1 MKYVS
6 TRGGAPPTT
15 FVDALLTGSPLD
27 GGAYVPER
35 VPTIDFKKIL
45 NSSYETLCVEIL
57 SVFCANGEEFTK
69 ETLREIAH
77 EACKTFADDAI
88 APVKTLGRRGA
99 RGWVHACELHRGPT
113 LSAEDASMQMAV
125 RMMDRALKQRGKRGN
140 VMCSTTGEEGGAFA
154 RVAAEMKNM
163 DAWIVY
169 PGDDGDVTE
178 PQEREMT
185 CHVEDHVH
193 PVKVSE
199 CPDGM
204 SDVDAVVIDVLNDEA
219 FRLANG
225 MVSANSAN
233 VARVLCFVPLFFH
246 AYGQVR
252 AKREEWGRPVV
263 FSIPSSTF
271 ALEYA
276 GHLARLMGLPITV
289 VAACNANGAAHRAI
303 SLGELYKTDMV
314 HTSSSAL
321 DVVVAENMWRSLYYA
336 TGSNPLI
343 LSELQD
349 DFDEDGEVELPPK
362 MTSELN
368 AVFKSAVVSDEL
380 MYSTIQREERMGYLP
395 CPQTAIAIAALEL
408 VEDIAEDVP
417 CVALA
422 VSHPSKFPTVIRRA
436 VPQLSNGASHP
447 TVDGM
452 KGLFHR
458 RRTCSLEELERSL
471 RRDISAVTV
480 LRSPAPVKIERVL
493 LARDEYEKIYM
504 TTVIKRKRWRGFD
517 SPLFTIA
524 CAVAVAAWAAV
535 TTPETNRQTGSAR
548 AAARAAA
555 KARRAAAKAS
565 GEKARALARTQRQA
579 ARDAA
584 KLAKIQAK
592 SARESARPRVYARD
606 RRAARPPNE
615 HFAHQPHRNIYA

>member
-6 TRGGAPPTT
+6 TRGGVPPTT

-125 RMMDRALKQRGKRGN
+125 RMMDRALKRRGKRGN

-276 GHLARLMGLPITV
+276 GHVARLMGLPITV
-289 VAACNANGAAHRAI
+289 VAACNANGAAHRAV

-336 TGSNPLI
+336 AGSNPLI

-447 TVDGM
+447 AVDGM

-471 RRDISAVTV
+471 RRDISAVTG

-493 LARDEYEKIYM
+493 TRARRVREDLHDHRDQAQTMARFRQPTVHRRLRGRRRRVGRRHHAGDE
-504 TTVIKRKRWRGFD
+504 
-517 SPLFTIA
+517 PA
-524 CAVAVAAWAAV
+524 
-535 TTPETNRQTGSAR
+535 NRVRARRRARRRQSATRRRQSAR
-548 AAARAAA
+548 RKSANISQDSAPSR
-555 KARRAAAKAS
+555 ARR
-565 GEKARALARTQRQA
+565 RQA
-579 ARDAA
+579 RQNPSQVGAR
-584 KLAKIQAK
+584 I
-592 SARESARPRVYARD
+592 
-606 RRAARPPNE
+606 RASSRLRARPPRG
-615 HFAHQPHRNIYA
+615 ASTQRALRAPTP